1 MALQLQYDKQGR
13 IYSPLRKKHLVA
25 TPEEKV
31 RQALNLARLKKNM
44 KAFLI

>member
-13 IYSPLRKKHLVA
+13 IYSFLGDKHKVA

-31 RQALNLARLKKNM
+31 RQDLNLAHLKKNM

>member
-1 MALQLQYDKQGR
+1 MTLQLQYNDEDR
-13 IYSPLRKKHLVA
+13 IYSPLRKKYLVA

-31 RQALNLARLKKNM
+31 RQGLNLARLKKNM

>member
-1 MALQLQYDKQGR
+1 MTLQLQYNDEYR

-31 RQALNLARLKKNM
+31 RQGLNLAHLKKNM

>member
-1 MALQLQYDKQGR
+1 MALQLQYNDEDR
-13 IYSPLRKKHLVA
+13 IYSPLRNKHLVA

-31 RQALNLARLKKNM
+31 RQDLNLAHLKKNM